1 VPRFGPEKIV
11 CGHCHAEINTG
22 LKPWASLTKEQK
34 VWKGFWELF
43 APSYFGTYSSIAG
56 LIVLFGNI
64 ALVLCPLVAIIEFA
78 MIPASG
84 GKPDPSTIG
93 TAVAIFLVGIL
104 YVWYYPLKHL
114 RNEIDVSN
122 AYSESNKAP
131 VWFVGATR
139 DWLKIA
145 LYATAGLIVFFIVLT
160 VILVGGGV

>member
-1 VPRFGPEKIV
+1 
-11 CGHCHAEINTG
+11 
-22 LKPWASLTKEQK
+22 
-34 VWKGFWELF
+34 
-43 APSYFGTYSSIAG
+43 
-56 LIVLFGNI
+56 
-64 ALVLCPLVAIIEFA
+64 
-78 MIPASG
+78 
-84 GKPDPSTIG
+84 
-93 TAVAIFLVGIL
+93 L